1 MFRKNSKHQQIEL
14 FGINNTLP
22 KKLLDKLYN
31 SAEYHFY
38 NVIFCK
44 INENLFSTLY
54 SDEPS
59 RPNARINCMIAA
71 LLLKEKYHCS
81 YRELFDKIH
90 FDVLTKTA
98 LGLDAMDDI
107 PFTEATLFNFQNRL
121 LKHQLET
128 GEFLMEQ
135 LFDGLTE
142 SQLKELKI
150 KTDIQRT
157 DSFMASSNIRSYGR
171 LQLLIEVLRRLWR
184 ILDEDD
190 KKKLSERLLEYTNKT
205 SGQYIYQLRS
215 EDLPKEIEKIAELY
229 QYLKKNIISKYEDT
243 EYFKI
248 FDRVYTE
255 HFTEVDE
262 RIEVKANED
271 ISSSSLQSP
280 DDLDATYRKKRGES
294 YHGQSINVT
303 ETASPGNPINLI
315 TDIEVNANN
324 IDDSEVLN
332 KKIDRMKEK
341 TPELE
346 EMHTDGGYGSIDN
359 DLRFGELGI
368 RHVQTAVRGR
378 QSGVDL
384 TIEKLNESA
393 YKVKCPLQEVKSGQT
408 RTRHKAMFDVQ
419 VCKMCEYSSKCPL
432 KQGKKYRIYY
442 FTEEDYLRNKRNRNI
457 LEIPRE
463 RRKIRPNVEA
473 TVSEFTCRM
482 RKKKMK
488 IRGRFKTQMFAYS
501 MGIMINF
508 GRLYRYNIVNNKNMP
523 LLLIKCII
531 LIYFKRNIREII
543 HAYDKIKNY
552 LLLISQ
558 NNIFTPNYCVF

>member
-1 MFRKNSKHQQIEL
+1 MFRENCKHQQIEL

-38 NVIFCK
+38 NLIFCN

-59 RPNARINCMIAA
+59 RPNARINCMLAA

-81 YRELFDKIH
+81 YRELFDKIN
-90 FDVLTKTA
+90 FDILTKTA
-98 LGLDAMDDI
+98 LGLDAIDDI
-107 PFTEATLFNFQNRL
+107 PFSEATLFNFQNRL

-128 GEFLMEQ
+128 GENLMEQ
-135 LFDGLTE
+135 LFDGLTK
-142 SQLKELKI
+142 SQLNDLKL

-157 DSFMASSNIRSYGR
+157 DSFMASSNIRTYGR

-184 ILDEDD
+184 VLDDED
-190 KKKLSERLLEYTNKT
+190 KARLSDRFSGYTNKT
-205 SGQYIYQLRS
+205 SGQYIYQLSS
-215 EDLPKEIEKIAELY
+215 EDLPKEIEKIADLY
-229 QYLKKNIISKYEDT
+229 HYCKKNIISKYEDT
-243 EYFKI
+243 EYYKI

-262 RIEVKANED
+262 KIEVKANEE

-303 ETASPGNPINLI
+303 ETASPENPINLI

-324 IDDSEVLN
+324 RDDSDVLN
-332 KKIDRMKEK
+332 KKIDRIKEK

-346 EMHTDGGYGSIDN
+346 EMHTDGGYGSIVN
-359 DLRFGELGI
+359 DLKFEKLGI
-368 RHVQTAVRGR
+368 RHIQTAVRGR
-378 QSGVDL
+378 QSGVDF
-384 TIEKLNESA
+384 TIEKLDESI
-393 YKVKCPLQEVKSGQT
+393 YKVKCPLQEVMSEQT
-408 RTRHKAMFDVQ
+408 RKRHKAMFDNKICNN
-419 VCKMCEYSSKCPL
+419 CKCSSKCSL
-432 KQGKKYRIYY
+432 KQGKEYRIYY
-442 FTEEDYLRNKRNRNI
+442 FTDEDYLRNKRNRNI
-457 LEIPRE
+457 LEIPKE

-488 IRGRFKTQMFAYS
+488 VRGKFKTQMFAYS

-508 GRLYRYNIVNNKNMP
+508 GRIYRYGMVNNDKSTF
-523 LLLIKCII
+523 LLIIYHILMFIKAYIWII
-531 LIYFKRNIREII
+531 IRLYAKMKYYIRQTS
-543 HAYDKIKNY
+543 H
-552 LLLISQ
+552 
-558 NNIFTPNYCVF
+558 NNKFTPHFC